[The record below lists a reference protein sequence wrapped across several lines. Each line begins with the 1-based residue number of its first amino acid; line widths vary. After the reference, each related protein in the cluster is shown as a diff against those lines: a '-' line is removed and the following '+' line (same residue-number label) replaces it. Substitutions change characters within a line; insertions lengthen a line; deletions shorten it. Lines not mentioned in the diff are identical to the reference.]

1 MGLLDAVRGA
11 VAIANKAT
19 ADLQPTVN
27 HQTCIGQDGRGARVF
42 NAGVDRPA
50 IIEMKQRL
58 VRTPNGEMTYSNAT
72 ITLLDPS
79 VVIGDRDQF
88 TLPDGMSGV
97 ILGRKGLFDRL
108 TGRPFLTE
116 IYLG

>member
-19 ADLQPTVN
+19 ADLQPMVS
-27 HQTCIGQDGRGARVF
+27 HQTCIGQDGRGARLFAAAV
-42 NAGVDRPA
+42 NRPA

-58 VRTPNGEMTYSNAT
+58 VRTLNGEMTYSNAT

-79 VVIGDRDQF
+79 VIVGDRDQF
-88 TLPDGMSGV
+88 TLPDGNSGV
-97 ILGRKGLFDRL
+97 ILARTGLIDRI
-108 TGRPFLTE
+108 TGLPILQQIFL
-116 IYLG
+116 G